1 MSFFQLESR
10 MGIFSR
16 ITDIVNSNL
25 NSILDRAEDPEKM
38 VRLIIQEM
46 EDTLVEVRTTTA
58 RAIAEQKQVE
68 RHKRHAESEV
78 SDWERKAQVAVDKG
92 RDDLA
97 KAALLEKRRA
107 SEKCQQLAAE
117 LKVLAETLDKLSSDT
132 QGLQAKLKDAKARQ
146 KSISIRAKTARTQIG
161 IRRRLGENNVN
172 DALERFEQY
181 ERKLDDLEG
190 EVNAYDLAQRTLSEQ
205 IDELEVDEELSEEL
219 AELKSRRAQSTS
231 DASR

>member
-1 MSFFQLESR
+1 

-25 NSILDRAEDPEKM
+25 NSLLDRAEDPEKM

-68 RHKRHAESEV
+68 RHKRHAENEV
-78 SDWERKAQVAVDKG
+78 ADWERKAQVAVDKG

-97 KAALLEKRRA
+97 KAALVEKRRA
-107 SEKCQQLAAE
+107 TEKANQLTTE
-117 LKVLAETLDKLSSDT
+117 LVVLAETLEKLSSDT
-132 QGLQAKLKDAKARQ
+132 TGLQAKLKDAKARQ

-161 IRRRLGENNVN
+161 IRRRLGDSNVN
-172 DALERFEQY
+172 EALERFEQY

-205 IDELEVDEELSEEL
+205 IDDLEVGEEIAEEL
-219 AELKSRRAQSTS
+219 AALKRRRAESESTPS
-231 DASR
+231 KDA

>member
-1 MSFFQLESR
+1 

-25 NSILDRAEDPEKM
+25 NSLLDRAEDPEKM

-58 RAIAEQKQVE
+58 RAIAEKKQVE
-68 RHKRHAESEV
+68 RHRRHAESEV

-97 KAALLEKRRA
+97 KAALVEKRRA
-107 SEKCQQLAAE
+107 TEKSEQLAAE
-117 LKVLAETLDKLSSDT
+117 LAVLSETLEKLSTDT
-132 QGLQAKLKDAKARQ
+132 MGLQAKLKDAKARQ

-172 DALERFEQY
+172 EALDRFELY
-181 ERKLDDLEG
+181 ERRLDDLEG
-190 EVNAYDLAQRTLSEQ
+190 EVNAYDLAQRTLSDE
-205 IDELEVDEELSEEL
+205 IDGLEVDEEISEQL
-219 AELKSRRAQSTS
+219 AELKERRAKSAS
-231 DASR
+231 DK

>member
-1 MSFFQLESR
+1 

-25 NSILDRAEDPEKM
+25 NSLLDRAEDPEKM

-58 RAIAEQKQVE
+58 RAIAERKQVE
-68 RHKRHAESEV
+68 RHRRHAENEA

-97 KAALLEKRRA
+97 KAALIEKRRA
-107 SEKCQQLAAE
+107 ADKAEQLESEQQ
-117 LKVLAETLDKLSSDT
+117 VLAETLEKLSTDT
-132 QGLQAKLKDAKARQ
+132 QALQNKLKDAKARQ
-146 KSISIRAKTARTQIG
+146 KAITIRAKTARTQIG
-161 IRRRLGENNVN
+161 IRRRLGDANVN
-172 DALERFEQY
+172 DALERFELY

-190 EVNAYDLAQRTLSEQ
+190 EVDAYDLAQRTLSEQ
-205 IDELEVDEELSEEL
+205 IDELEVDEEISEEL
-219 AELKSRRAQSTS
+219 ASLKKRRDGSRTDVPGAQRS
-231 DASR
+231 DDAA